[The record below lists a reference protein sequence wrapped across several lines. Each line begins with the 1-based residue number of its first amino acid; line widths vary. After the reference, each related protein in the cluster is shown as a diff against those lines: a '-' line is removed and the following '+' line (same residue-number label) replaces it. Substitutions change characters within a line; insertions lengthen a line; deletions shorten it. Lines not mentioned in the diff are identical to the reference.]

1 MYSLQSEI
9 HEVFVGAFF
18 ILKTHPFLIHLDSRK
33 ENLRPFSGDFY
44 LSDDNVSLQRPSWTV
59 QKDVKH
65 LFQGHRYF
73 TGVTGRGMEEM
84 GNVGA

>member
-1 MYSLQSEI
+1 M
-9 HEVFVGAFF
+9 HFF

-44 LSDDNVSLQRPSWTV
+44 LSDDKVSLQRPSWAV

-65 LFQGHRYF
+65 LFQGHRDV